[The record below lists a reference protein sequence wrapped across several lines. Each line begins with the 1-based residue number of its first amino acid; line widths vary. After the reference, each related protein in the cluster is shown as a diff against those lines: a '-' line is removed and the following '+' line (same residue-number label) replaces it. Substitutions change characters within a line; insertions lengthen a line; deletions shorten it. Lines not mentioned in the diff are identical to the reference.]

1 MFLDAM
7 LTLAMTLQGEVTY
20 KDDIGVIG
28 IRRNVLS
35 DIITKVHPDTP
46 AQYAGLL
53 VGDRILWVEGGEID
67 GPPGTIV
74 TIRIRRGR
82 EVIVFKIERQAVSEL
97 PQLNRSNYTKN
108 R

>member
-1 MFLDAM
+1 MFLDIC
-7 LTLAMTLQGEVTY
+7 LTLAMTLQGQATF

-35 DIITKVHPDTP
+35 DVITRVHPDTP
-46 AQYAGLL
+46 AQAAGLL
-53 VGDRILWVEGGEID
+53 VGDKILWVEGGEID
-67 GPPGTIV
+67 GQPGTVV
-74 TIRIRRGR
+74 TIRVKRGK
-82 EVIVFKIERQAVSEL
+82 EIIVFKIERQAVSEL